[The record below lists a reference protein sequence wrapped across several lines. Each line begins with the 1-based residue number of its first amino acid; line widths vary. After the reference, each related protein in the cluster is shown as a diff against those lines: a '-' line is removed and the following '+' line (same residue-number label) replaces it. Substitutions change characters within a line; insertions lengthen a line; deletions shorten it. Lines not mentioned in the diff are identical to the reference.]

1 MKKNSSGEAFTKEN
15 REKIILTYV
24 NKAMNTVKELMSLMS
39 VDFLFDRLLERY
51 EDSFIVDTVLL
62 LMERSRKMYNAI
74 EMLTTIFKLVN
85 KRQVMLNDIKRL

>member
-15 REKIILTYV
+15 REKIILTYF